1 MTREDLL
8 DRLNQIGELWVQ
20 ADPGDDLQAFQ
31 ERGIAL
37 GVALGIVGTID
48 ARLLEDLV
56 ELVTEEARRADP
68 RVH

>member
-1 MTREDLL
+1 MTREELL
-8 DRLNQIGELWVQ
+8 ERLNQIGEMWVQ

-37 GVALGIVGTID
+37 GVALGMIGTID
-48 ARLLEDLV
+48 VRLLEDLV
-56 ELVTEEARRADP
+56 ELVTEEARLADP